1 MKRSVS
7 DNKSPHWGFFISG
20 RQHEQ
25 SNPFHHHE
33 RMPERPDGGTQVQPV
48 SEITFRDKEGL
59 HKHKISSGR
68 ADEIHVFREN
78 GVTMVLSRNPRLEY
92 AGLEAFEGDEKIN
105 DVFLTG
111 SELLAAIGEDDLEP
125 ARMIHV
131 LKEWI

>member
-1 MKRSVS
+1 MNRVT
-7 DNKSPHWGFFISG
+7 HFIITNECLKDQMEA
-20 RQHEQ
+20 RRY
-25 SNPFHHHE
+25 NP
-33 RMPERPDGGTQVQPV
+33 
-48 SEITFRDKEGL
+48 SLEITFRDKEGL

-78 GVTMVLSRNPRLEY
+78 GVTMVLSRNTRLEY

-111 SELLAAIGEDDLEP
+111 SELLAAFGENDLEP

>member
-1 MKRSVS
+1 M
-7 DNKSPHWGFFISG
+7 NKVIHFIITNECLQDQLKAH
-20 RQHEQ
+20 RH
-25 SNPFHHHE
+25 NP
-33 RMPERPDGGTQVQPV
+33 
-48 SEITFRDKEGL
+48 SLEIIFRDKGGL
-59 HKHKISSGR
+59 HKHNISSGR

-111 SELLAAIGEDDLEP
+111 SELLAALGEDDLEP

-131 LKEWI
+131 LKEWL

>member
-1 MKRSVS
+1 M
-7 DNKSPHWGFFISG
+7 NKVTNFIITNECLKDQLKARRHYPSL
-20 RQHEQ
+20 
-25 SNPFHHHE
+25 
-33 RMPERPDGGTQVQPV
+33 
-48 SEITFRDKEGL
+48 EITFRDKGGL

-111 SELLAAIGEDDLEP
+111 SELLAALGEDDLEP
-125 ARMIHV
+125 ARMMHV
-131 LKEWI
+131 LREWL